1 MHYHSL
7 VKDEMLMVEAQRN
20 FKEAVN
26 AFGINEVISC
36 MDEQT
41 FWKLYSWFKETFE
54 HDFKRC

>member
-1 MHYHSL
+1 MHNNE
-7 VKDEMLMVEAQRN
+7 VVENDMVMVEAQRS

-26 AFGINEVISC
+26 KFGIHTVISS
-36 MDEQT
+36 MDEPT